1 MKLSCTCSFHLD
13 TVINRGEEGMSEPAR
28 RKKEERRKEEQ
39 APNIIRGLW
48 GACDRFFWTFSST
61 FVDLSIHRGEI
72 EVVQQMLEDGVDINS
87 R

>member
-1 MKLSCTCSFHLD
+1 MQKI
-13 TVINRGEEGMSEPAR
+13 VNRGEEGMSEPAR
-28 RKKEERRKEEQ
+28 RKVEERRKEEQ

-48 GACDRFFWTFSST
+48 GACDRFSWKFSST
-61 FVDLSIHRGEI
+61 FEDLLIHRGEV